1 MKKQSGFSLLE
12 IFIALSIGLGL
23 TAGVLSVFVGMK
35 TTTSET
41 SSYGELQENGRFAIS
56 ILTDDLLRQNFW
68 GDLPGSL
75 DVSGLTVS
83 PNAASISATDCIGSG
98 SNNATFPAAIGHF
111 RTLWGKTAAFNNE
124 INCIN
129 NAKIGSDI
137 IQIKR
142 VIAQPLIAADIDAD
156 KYYMISNA
164 NSAAIFA
171 GNAAIPVVNNG
182 LIWEYQHHIYYVRND
197 SQGSNTVP
205 VLVKGR
211 LKNAATAMVLEVLI
225 DGIEQIR
232 FMYGVDT
239 DNDNLVDA
247 YISADNMTDAEWDND
262 NGASILAIKMYVLA
276 RDILPDLKYTNDNV
290 YQLGD
295 VFFDPPENDHYRRLL
310 FTSTVTLFN
319 AKEDV
324 WQ

>member
-1 MKKQSGFSLLE
+1 MKKQSGFSLVE
-12 IFIALSIGLGL
+12 IFIALSIGLAL
-23 TAGVLSVFVGMK
+23 MAGVLSVFVGMK

-68 GDLPGSL
+68 GDLPGTL
-75 DVSGLTVS
+75 DAGNLISS
-83 PNAASISATDCIGSG
+83 PDPASISATDCIGDG
-98 SNNATFPAAIGHF
+98 SNNATFPDVIGHF

-124 INCIN
+124 MGCIS
-129 NAKIGSDI
+129 NAKVGSDI
-137 IQIKR
+137 LQIKR
-142 VIAQPLIAADIDAD
+142 VLARPVTAANTDAD
-156 KYYMISNA
+156 QYYLISNA

-171 GNAAIPVVNNG
+171 GNAATPAVNNG

-197 SQGSNTVP
+197 TQGSNTVP
-205 VLVKGR
+205 VLIQGR
-211 LKNAATAMVLEVLI
+211 LKNSATAMVLDLLI

-239 DNDNLVDA
+239 NNDNLVDT
-247 YISADNMTDAEWDND
+247 YISADNMTDAEWDNE
-262 NGASILAIKMYVLA
+262 NGASILAIKIYVLA
-276 RDILPDLKYTNDNV
+276 RNIMPDPKYINKNV

-295 VFFDPPENDHYRRLL
+295 DYFDADGDHYRRLL

-319 AKEDV
+319 AAEDI